1 MHRTSTRVLLS
12 CAAIGV
18 AGGLVAGASAY
29 LAAAFAAFLP
39 VLYGLTIGT
48 HFLPSA
54 VALAL
59 LRRPGVAVLV
69 GFISGLVGAVFAPIW
84 IWRFVGTGLLV
95 GALLELPFLVTR
107 YRNWSPWL
115 SYLAAGFAGVALAVG
130 TFVALGAEHYAPWAW
145 ALYLALFVASPVFFT
160 WLGRV
165 IAAQL
170 AKTGVARQSVGDR
183 QSAA

>member
-18 AGGLVAGASAY
+18 AGGLVAGASGY
-29 LAAAFAAFLP
+29 LAAAFAAFIP

-59 LRRPGVAVLV
+59 LRRPGVAVLA
-69 GFISGLVGAVFAPIW
+69 GFIAG
-84 IWRFVGTGLLV
+84 LV

-115 SYLAAGFAGVALAVG
+115 YYLAAGFAGVALAVG
-130 TFVALGAEHYAPWAW
+130 TFVVLGAEHYAPWAW
-145 ALYLALFVASPVFFT
+145 VLYLALFVASPVFFT

-165 IAAQL
+165 IAARL
-170 AKTGVARQSVGDR
+170 AKAGVARQSVGDT
-183 QSAA
+183 QNAG

>member
-18 AGGLVAGASAY
+18 AGGLVAGASGY
-29 LAAAFAAFLP
+29 LAAAFAAFIP

-59 LRRPGVAVLV
+59 LRRPGVAVLA
-69 GFISGLVGAVFAPIW
+69 GFIAGLVGAAFAPLW

-115 SYLAAGFAGVALAVG
+115 YYLAAGFAGVALAVG
-130 TFVALGAEHYAPWAW
+130 TFVVLGAEHYAPWAW
-145 ALYLALFVASPVFFT
+145 VLYLALFVASPVFFT

-165 IAAQL
+165 IAARL
-170 AKTGVARQSVGDR
+170 AKAGVARQSVGDT
-183 QSAA
+183 QNAG